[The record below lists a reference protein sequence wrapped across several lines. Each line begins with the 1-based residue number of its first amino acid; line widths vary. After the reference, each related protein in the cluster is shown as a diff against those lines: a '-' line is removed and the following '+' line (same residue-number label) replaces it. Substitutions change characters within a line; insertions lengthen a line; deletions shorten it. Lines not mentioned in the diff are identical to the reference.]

1 SWYVAGFN
9 ADSEERSLDLDLSFI
24 AGRSGTLTTDGD
36 GERAFSQAPIKA
48 GKSSVRIKARGGFV
62 AVFK

>member
-1 SWYVAGFN
+1 
-9 ADSEERSLDLDLSFI
+9 
-24 AGRSGTLTTDGD
+24 LTTDGD

-48 GKSSVRIKARGGFV
+48 GKTSVSIKPRGGFV